1 MPHRPKKTL
10 PKVSRNYREIIAD
23 ELLAFWSSLV
33 SNWMF
38 ILPTLLVVVA
48 LVHLIR
54 PMPPSTVRIATGQPN
69 STSDV
74 IGQQFRA
81 AFAKH
86 HVKLE
91 LIPSSGAQENIQ
103 LIETGQVDAAFSQG
117 GIDLG
122 SQGGVLRSLGSIA
135 YQPLWLFYRG
145 PEAKQQDLNH
155 FLKDRTVSL
164 NINGS
169 GTRVLAE
176 QILKAHEINIDTPR
190 FVTMNSNDS
199 RKALHAGE
207 IDAMFVVAGM
217 ESRNVLDLLE
227 TPGIHVFDFNLA
239 DAYARRFKYLDAI
252 VLPRGA
258 LDLSPISPG
267 SNINLLAT
275 TIDILATDQLH
286 PAIQLLFLDAARN
299 FDEKRTTFF
308 SMDGKFPVYMDTRIP
323 ESDVARRFFKE
334 GTPFLWGYAPYW
346 VASLFDEIWFYLL
359 AFGAIAI
366 PAISF
371 LPNYR
376 KTHAELSIEECYSV
390 LRGIESEILQAGSV
404 TDYDYREILQRL
416 DALKLRVRS
425 LWIPTG
431 NRQFYYDLR
440 AAVNIVR
447 DDLIADMKRTDLVR
461 RE

>member
-1 MPHRPKKTL
+1 MPRRPKKPL

-23 ELLAFWSSLV
+23 ELLAFWASLV

-38 ILPTLLVVVA
+38 ILPSILVIVV
-48 LVHLIR
+48 LVHLVR
-54 PMPPSTVRIATGQPN
+54 PMPPATVRIATGQPN
-69 STSDV
+69 STSEV
-74 IGQQFRA
+74 IGQQFRE

-91 LIPSSGAQENIQ
+91 LIPSSGAQENIK
-103 LIETGQVDAAFSQG
+103 LIESGQVDAAFSQG
-117 GIDLG
+117 GVDLG
-122 SQGGVLRSLGSIA
+122 EHGGVLRSLGSIA

-145 PEAKQQDLNH
+145 PEVKQQDLNH

-164 NINGS
+164 NIPGS
-169 GTRVLAE
+169 GSRVLAE
-176 QILKAHEINIDTPR
+176 QILQAHEINIDTPR
-190 FVTMNSNDS
+190 FVTMNASES
-199 RKALHAGE
+199 LKALHKGE

-227 TPGIHVFDFNLA
+227 SPGIHVFDFNMA

-258 LDLSPISPG
+258 LDLSPVSP
-267 SNINLLAT
+267 STNINLLAT
-275 TIDILATDQLH
+275 TVDILATDQLH

-299 FDEKRTTFF
+299 FDEKRATFF
-308 SMDGKFPVYMDTRIP
+308 SMDGKFPTYMDTRIP
-323 ESDVARRFFKE
+323 ESEVARRFFKE

-346 VASLFDEIWFYLL
+346 IASLFDEIWFYLL

-366 PAISF
+366 PALSF

-376 KTHAELSIEECYSV
+376 KTHAELTLEECYSA
-390 LRGIESEILQAGSV
+390 LRAIEIEMAQARTV
-404 TDYDYREILQRL
+404 KNYDYQGLLHRL
-416 DALKLRVRS
+416 DTLKLRVRS

-447 DDLIADMKRTDLVR
+447 DDLLADMKRPD
-461 RE
+461 